1 VHDLHVHFVIVLLFE
16 CPWAQIALKL
26 RFFPADPLDVFV
38 KRAFVLVTIFTRR
51 TLVRAFQR

>member
-1 VHDLHVHFVIVLLFE
+1 VHDLHVALAMVLLFE

-38 KRAFVLVTIFTRR
+38 KRTFVFVAILTRW
-51 TLVRAFQR
+51 TLVRAFQH